1 MIVATIHR
9 AARVMESG
17 SLILGGVC
25 LFYMVCVVGLNV
37 LARIVF
43 DSTGTAVNLMIPGAI
58 EQVSY
63 LLGVVAMAGLTASL
77 SRGMIAVDFLVTRL
91 PKRGQIVLARFWFL
105 VLLALALVLCWLFYE
120 DMLSTHGRGEESQ
133 DLRLPMA
140 LIYGMF
146 ALQSLAL
153 MVVALREM
161 LSNTGEHGE
170 IS

>member
-1 MIVATIHR
+1 MIVSTIRR
-9 AARVMESG
+9 AARVMEG
-17 SLILGGVC
+17 ASLILGAVC

-43 DSTGTAVNLMIPGAI
+43 DATGTVLNLMIPGAI

-91 PKRGQIVLARFWFL
+91 PHRGQIILARFWFL

-120 DMLSTHGRGEESQ
+120 DMLAIFSRGEESQ
-133 DLRLPMA
+133 DLRLPMH
-140 LIYGMF
+140 LIYGLF

-153 MVVALREM
+153 VVVALREM
-161 LSNTGEHGE
+161 LTNTGEHGE